1 MGVML
6 SIGGNQ
12 RYETKRFSM
21 GQGHTL
27 LESAD
32 IGLQSMLLVVWV
44 AGESSAREA
53 AEVGCHVA

>member
-1 MGVML
+1 
-6 SIGGNQ
+6 
-12 RYETKRFSM
+12 M